1 MKYCLIGK
9 KLSHS
14 YSCDIHNGRDFFYE
28 LKELPSNM
36 LAEFFAS
43 QEYDGFNVTIPY
55 KKNAAALVDF
65 LSEEAE
71 KIGNVNTVKRVG
83 DKLYG
88 YNTDIN
94 GVDYMLKRKG
104 ITFKGKKVVICGTG
118 GAAQTVRYCAENGG
132 AKSVVNVSRSG
143 EINYDNCYDKASD
156 VQILFNATPVGMY
169 PDIEESPV
177 ELARFRYLEAAFDLI
192 YNPFRTAFLQQ
203 AEKIGLTYSNGLP
216 MLVEQ
221 ALAAEDIWSNC
232 KHKEEDTEIVIAK
245 LLKERTNVVLFGMPS
260 AGKTSVGKITAEV
273 LGRRFIDT
281 DAEIEKLTG
290 NTPSQIITDKG
301 EAEFRRIE
309 SSVIR
314 EVAKGN
320 GAVIAVGGGAVI
332 KEENVSA
339 LRKNGLMFRID
350 RDLSSLSM
358 KNRPISQGKGINALY
373 EERKEYYRKATDEIV
388 SNDGLIENTVK
399 EIVKKYEAACYKRS

>member
-14 YSCDIHNGRDFFYE
+14 YSCDIHNERGFSYE
-28 LKELPSNM
+28 LKELP
-36 LAEFFAS
+36 LEKLDEFFALR
-43 QEYDGFNVTIPY
+43 EYDGFNVTIPY

-65 LSEEAE
+65 LSEEAK

-94 GVDYMLKRKG
+94 GVYYMLKRKG
-104 ITFKGKKVVICGTG
+104 ISFNDKKVVICGTG
-118 GAAQTVRYCAENGG
+118 GAAQTVRYCAESGG
-132 AKSVVNVSRSG
+132 AKSVVNVSRFG
-143 EINYDNCYDKASD
+143 EINYDNCYDIAYD
-156 VQILFNATPVGMY
+156 AQIIFNATPVGMY
-169 PDIEESPV
+169 PDTDASPIAL
-177 ELARFRYLEAAFDLI
+177 ERFRHLEAAFDLI

-203 AEKIGLTYSNGLP
+203 AEKIGLTCSNGLP
-216 MLVEQ
+216 MLAEQ
-221 ALAAEDIWSNC
+221 ALVAEDIWSGGS
-232 KHKEEDTEIVIAK
+232 HGEEDTERVIAK
-245 LLKERTNVVLFGMPS
+245 LLKERRNIVLFGMPS
-260 AGKTSVGKITAEV
+260 AGKTTVGKLTAEF

-290 NTPSQIITDKG
+290 NTPSQIITEKG
-301 EAEFRRIE
+301 EAEFRMVE

-314 EVAKGN
+314 EIAKEN

-339 LRKNGLMFRID
+339 LKQNGILFRIE
-350 RDLSSLSM
+350 RDLSALSV
-358 KNRPISQGKGINALY
+358 KNRPISQGKGIKALY
-373 EERKEYYRKATDEIV
+373 EERKVYYEKATDEII
-388 SNDGLIENTVK
+388 NNNGIAQTAAK
-399 EIVKKYEAACYKRS
+399 EIVKKYEIVCYKRS